1 MRSLLSCVPRSH
13 PMQGPVDLI
22 SPHRLRP
29 RAVRVMSGRF
39 PVRWE
44 EFGESAEDIRPIIG
58 QLEAAMYNRR
68 SAYRLSQS

>member
-1 MRSLLSCVPRSH
+1 
-13 PMQGPVDLI
+13 
-22 SPHRLRP
+22 
-29 RAVRVMSGRF
+29 MSGRF